1 MSGSER
7 SGSEGRAARGPEP
20 SLAAVAAVA
29 ACVLLAYGPVCLFG
43 SWVFDDL
50 RFLYDNPRLA
60 QPGGLRA
67 IWLEPSYD
75 PWNSTGDLVNPDPHS
90 PTTGRSSTRRSGSST

>member
-1 MSGSER
+1 MRFGA
-7 SGSEGRAARGPEP
+7 RAGPGTRGAEP

-50 RFLYDNPRLA
+50 RFLYDNPRIS

-75 PWNSTGDLVNPDPHS
+75 PWNRTGDLVNPDPHYCRAFPRLIALDFS
-90 PTTGRSSTRRSGSST
+90 